1 MIAMY
6 ILYYRVSVF
15 TGTKNVAKK
24 MTKLAV
30 GTKKTQGL
38 SDKRMA
44 EPHKHN
50 SHQVKVQ
57 KSTCTTV

>member
-30 GTKKTQGL
+30 GTKKTQGKTWFPEL
-38 SDKRMA
+38 SDKRML
-44 EPHKHN
+44 KLL
-50 SHQVKVQ
+50 SHINIIP
-57 KSTCTTV
+57 TR